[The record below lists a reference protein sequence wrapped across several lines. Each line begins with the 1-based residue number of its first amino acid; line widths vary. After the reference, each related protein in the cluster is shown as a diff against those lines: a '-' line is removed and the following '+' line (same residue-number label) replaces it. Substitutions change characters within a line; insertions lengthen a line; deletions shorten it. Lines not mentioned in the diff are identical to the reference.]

1 MAPYGDDVNYGDYLM
16 SQNYYLFTNMLSEEE
31 TRIVTSII
39 HHIERGGRRVGIQK
53 IANENFVSSTFIINM
68 CKRLGFDGYSEL
80 YYYLSQHVQ
89 RNNDSR
95 GFDSLKKLVDNY
107 DDSQVIQFCEYLN
120 QFKEQ
125 KMFVDGK
132 GFSDVVADYIAQRMA
147 VCGFMV
153 FNRVHFYDF
162 MVFHENH
169 LGPQTNIE
177 PSIMIAI
184 SQSGETT
191 PLINDVKTAR
201 QHGFKIV
208 SFTRRGSST
217 LADISDLT
225 FVIDEEKQSLV
236 GDLPN
241 HFFGH
246 VILTFEELMGCYFRG
261 EKL

>member
-1 MAPYGDDVNYGDYLM
+1 MG
-16 SQNYYLFTNMLSEEE
+16 QNYYLFTNMLSEEE

-39 HHIERGGRRVGIQK
+39 HHIEQGGRRVGIQK
-53 IANENFVSSTFIINM
+53 IANENYVSSTFIINM

-80 YYYLSQHVQ
+80 YYYLSQRVQ
-89 RNNDSR
+89 RNSAAMSYDP
-95 GFDSLKKLVDNY
+95 LKKLVSNY
-107 DDSQVIQFCEYLN
+107 DESQVKQFCSYLRG
-120 QFKEQ
+120 FKTQ

-132 GFSDVVADYIAQRMA
+132 GFSDLVADYIVQRMA

-153 FNRVHFYDF
+153 FSRVHFYDL
-162 MVFHENH
+162 MMFHQEH
-169 LGPQTNIE
+169 LGLQSNIE
-177 PSIMIAI
+177 PSLMIAI

-191 PLINDVKTAR
+191 PLISDVKTAR

-208 SFTRRGSST
+208 SFTRRPSST

-241 HFFGH
+241 LFFGH
-246 VILTFEELMGCYFRG
+246 VILTFEELMGCYFHG
-261 EKL
+261 ESDEQ